1 MRAVM
6 YDFLAVH
13 TAVSSTAEV
22 GGRAWGSVGQYG
34 SSVRQCKLQRVRYSV
49 SGTVQKCGDS

>member
-13 TAVSSTAEV
+13 AAVSSTAEV
-22 GGRAWGSVGQYG
+22 CDRAWGSVGQYG
-34 SSVRQCKLQRVRYSV
+34 SSV
-49 SGTVQKCGDS
+49 